1 MNFKKNFKSHG
12 YGVAPVGEQPVI
24 NADMSTR
31 KLVACLGILIAVCCL
46 QKAEA
51 APVETLTFQMNFQ
64 GYDYVNRNPV
74 GTAFQ
79 DTITVS
85 FPFVQATDA
94 NWCFYGPPELCLGN
108 ATRASGS
115 TVASNIVGNL
125 WAAQYQSM
133 LSSLNAGQLTPYDSM
148 NTTMA
153 DNNLRDD
160 IYAPPPDVQQFFNY
174 IGNRFTYQTNDGTVW
189 LERRTWL
196 VGQISGAT
204 GNGAV
209 PTLGNVNDEIIALN
223 SQPWRMDFQ
232 VYADLMLPNNSWGP
246 ELFDVDYIGFGQ
258 LTNITLGD
266 TTIFGATPIPEPTSL
281 ALMGVALLALVGIR
295 RNRAREYE

>member
-1 MNFKKNFKSHG
+1 MNFKKNFKSRG
-12 YGVAPVGEQPVI
+12 RRVMPVGGRPAI
-24 NADMSTR
+24 KAGGSTR
-31 KLVACLGILIAVCCL
+31 KLVACLGIVIAVCCL

-51 APVETLTFQMNFQ
+51 TPVETLTFQMNFQ
-64 GYDYVNRNPV
+64 GYDYLSRNPV

-108 ATRASGS
+108 ATRTSGS
-115 TVASNIVGNL
+115 TVTSNIVGNL
-125 WAAQYQSM
+125 WIAQYQSM

-153 DNNLRDD
+153 DNLSDST
-160 IYAPPPDVQQFFNY
+160 YAPTPYVQRFFNY
-174 IGNRFTYQTNDGTVW
+174 IDNRSTYQTNDGTVW
-189 LERRTWL
+189 LDSRTWL
-196 VGQISGAT
+196 MGQILGDT
-204 GNGAV
+204 GNTEV
-209 PTLGNVNDEIIALN
+209 PTLGNLNDQIIALN

-232 VYADLMLPNNSWGP
+232 VSADLMLPDNSSGP

-258 LTNITLGD
+258 LTSITLGD
-266 TTIFGATPIPEPTSL
+266 TTVFGATPIPEPTSL
-281 ALMGVALLALVGIR
+281 ALMGVALLALVCVR